1 MLSVVGFGHSNG
13 NGVMK
18 QILLILGTAA
28 LAASTSASAKP
39 GGGFGGP
46 HGMNVGGPHGNPH
59 SMGIGFAGR
68 PSGPVGVGVG
78 GCPPG
83 LAKKAVP
90 CVPPGLAKHQFA
102 IGQRI
107 PTGLGLLS
115 FNALPR
121 SVRTRHVSTL
131 NRRSRFLMTNGSIVS
146 VNPRTRIVQSVIPMH

>member
-1 MLSVVGFGHSNG
+1 
-13 NGVMK
+13 MK
-18 QILLILGTAA
+18 QLLLLMGAAA
-28 LAASTSASAKP
+28 LSFSGQALAKP

-46 HGMNVGGPHGNPH
+46 HGMGMAGPHGNPH

-68 PSGPVGVGVG
+68 PSGPVGFGHG

-90 CVPPGLAKHQFA
+90 CVPPGLAKQQFA

-107 PTGLGLLS
+107 PSSLGLLS

-121 SVRTRHVSTL
+121 TMRMRHASRL
-131 NRRSRFLMTNGSIVS
+131 NRTSRFLMTNGSLVS
-146 VNPRTRIVQSVIPMH
+146 VNPRTRVVQSVIPMR